1 MAIGGSFLGGVG
13 DDGVETALRPGLDSF
28 GRRGRGCNA
37 PDMGLAAS
45 PQFVLQGVNTQWEV
59 LDSNGNV
66 QPGWPVS
73 AQNFFGV
80 PNATNADGTPCD
92 TAHQSQPF
100 MSDPRALYDP
110 ADGRFW
116 AAMLQVEGA
125 QAFGVAL
132 DCPYKSAYF
141 ISVSQTS
148 NPSGKSHVYE
158 FNMETDVNGQKFA
171 ADFTQIGINSQ
182 AVYFSANNFGEQGGF
197 FAELFEANKAQMEAG
212 KSHLTPHAFFHPPSY
227 PPGNNH
233 NE

>member
-1 MAIGGSFLGGVG
+1 M
-13 DDGVETALRPGLDSF
+13 LD
-28 GRRGRGCNA
+28 R
-37 PDMGLAAS
+37 
-45 PQFVLQGVNTQWEV
+45 Q
-59 LDSNGNV
+59 GNV
-66 QPGWPVS
+66 QPGWRVS

-80 PNATNADGTPCD
+80 PDATGAKNKPCD

-132 DCPYKSAYF
+132 DCPYKSDYF
-141 ISVSQTS
+141 IAVSQTS
-148 NPSGKSHVYE
+148 NPNGKWNVYD

-212 KSHLTPHAFFHPPSY
+212 QAHFTPHGFFNLPGTRAGTPPPTRPFPLATL
-227 PPGNNH
+227 PP
-233 NE
+233 